1 MDVRYFYGYVF
12 TFDKLEEA
20 WWTSLWYVSSIIST
34 QKKFPFSEIFIS
46 FAIKAK
52 IADTRRSII
61 YKLLFV
67 YVNVEKYVRKG
78 EKLLY
83 DKY

>member
-1 MDVRYFYGYVF
+1 M
-12 TFDKLEEA
+12 
-20 WWTSLWYVSSIIST
+20 
-34 QKKFPFSEIFIS
+34 FPFSEIFIS

-52 IADTRRSII
+52 IANTRRSVI

-67 YVNVEKYVRKG
+67 YVNVEKYVRKR

-83 DKY
+83 DMY